1 MRRTTLTMTTSSKTA
16 KHPAQNATSDK
27 FSGYQK
33 FVIFILAL
41 LQFTVVLDF
50 MILAPLGDILMK
62 TMGLTTKQFGSVV
75 SAYAFSAGI
84 SGILAAGFADKFD
97 RKKILLFFY
106 AGFVIGTAFC
116 GLANNYHTLLIARI
130 VTGIFGGVIGS
141 ISMAIITDLFSM
153 QQRGRVMGFVQMA
166 FAGSQILGVPIGIE
180 IANRMGW
187 HASFFMIV
195 GLAIVLG
202 LLVVFKLHPVDG
214 HLAIQKTKN
223 PIAHL
228 LGTFSKRDYRIGFM
242 ATAILSMGGFMIMP
256 FSTAFLVNNIQIS
269 QDQLSLIFMATGISS
284 TIIMPLVGKLSD
296 KIDKFKLFT
305 AGSILASIMILVYT
319 NLEPVPV
326 YVVIIVNIFLFIGIM
341 SRMVPATT
349 MTSAIPAMADRG
361 AFMSINASLQ
371 QMAGG
376 LGAMFAGL
384 IVVQSTKTSP
394 IQNFDILGY
403 VMVGVVVLCIFLMQ
417 RVSVMIKKRS
427 HAEGLSAM
435 PGDH

>member
-1 MRRTTLTMTTSSKTA
+1 MKSTSTKQHAGAATDA
-16 KHPAQNATSDK
+16 KPTK
-27 FSGYQK
+27 FTWYQK
-33 FVIFILAL
+33 FVIAILAL

-62 TMGLTTKQFGSVV
+62 TMGLSTKQFGNVV

-84 SGILAAGFADKFD
+84 SGLLAAGFADKFD
-97 RKKILLFFY
+97 RKKLLLFFY
-106 AGFVIGTAFC
+106 VGFVLGTAFC
-116 GLANNYHTLLIARI
+116 GLADTYNLLLLARI
-130 VTGIFGGVIGS
+130 ITGVFGGVIGS
-141 ISMAIITDLFSM
+141 ISMAIITDVFSL

-180 IANRMGW
+180 IATRWGW

-195 GLAIVLG
+195 AFSIILGVLVM
-202 LLVVFKLHPVDG
+202 LKLHPIDG
-214 HLAIQKTKN
+214 HLKLQKSGN
-223 PIAHL
+223 AIAHL
-228 LGTFSKRDYRIGFM
+228 LNTIRKKDYRIGFM

-256 FSTAFLVNNIQIS
+256 FSTAFLVNNIHIS
-269 QDQLSLIFMATGISS
+269 QDNLSLIFMTTGIAS

-305 AGSILASIMILVYT
+305 IGSIIAAVMILIYT
-319 NLEPVPV
+319 NLQPVPV
-326 YVVIIVNIFLFIGIM
+326 WVVILVNVVLFIGIM

-349 MTSAIPAMADRG
+349 MTSAIPEMSDRG

-371 QMAGG
+371 QMSGG

-384 IVVQSTKTSP
+384 IVVQASKTSP

-403 VMVGVVVLCIFLMQ
+403 LMVAIVAICIVLMA
-417 RVSVMIKKRS
+417 RVSKMIKQRK
-427 HAEGLSAM
+427 HAEGALAN
-435 PGDH
+435 PLDH